1 MLSASGNAMT
11 YMSRRSVRE
20 KAYQVMYIRTLCIV
34 ISEKRSI
41 LSESNIKVTT
51 PEDIWMMETLLKMM
65 EKNGEAIF

>member
-11 YMSRRSVRE
+11 CMSSNV
-20 KAYQVMYIRTLCIV
+20 YTNTLYCDFGKTVYFIND
-34 ISEKRSI
+34 
-41 LSESNIKVTT
+41 SESNIKVTT